1 MISGFLIAKSLLS
14 ICDSELCDPK
24 RHFIR
29 NEYGD
34 QKKKDLISRKGG
46 DLEQFEAALFPFK

>member
-1 MISGFLIAKSLLS
+1 MICGFLIAKSLLN
-14 ICDSELCDPK
+14 ILTQNYVTPK

-34 QKKKDLISRKGG
+34 QKKDLISRKGG
-46 DLEQFEAALFPFK
+46 DLGQFEAALFT